1 MLLKDWLTL
10 LTLFITIKLYFCVL
24 ISPIILKDLILLK
37 KFALLLVLISLISC
51 TDKPAPKVVITP
63 APVIVREFGF
73 VLNDYRVIRDT
84 IKKNES
90 FGEILDKHHV
100 PYPLMLEMAKR
111 AKDTFDIRYLRAGK
125 PYTILARKDSTEQ
138 AQVFIYQQSK
148 ARYIVFDFKDSIH
161 TVYKGKKPVKTVI
174 KTASGVIKNSL
185 YQELESQGLG
195 GILAVEMADVY
206 AWTIDFSRIQK
217 NDSFKIIYEEKYIN
231 DTIYAGLGSIKA
243 AYFKHGKQSFYAF
256 DFVSDSIMGISDYFD
271 DQAKT
276 LRRQFLKMPIKF
288 GRISS
293 RYNLRRRIA
302 YYGNRVRPHKGT
314 DFAAAIGTPI
324 MATANGTIV
333 ESRYKGGNG
342 NYVKVR
348 HNGTYSTQYLHMK
361 KRNVRVGD
369 VVKQGDIIG
378 TIGMTGNTGGP
389 HVCYRFWKNGKQV
402 DPLRQKLP
410 AAKPMKD
417 SIKPIYFEFIQ
428 PIKEQLDAIAYP
440 SQGNEIKIPSDTLK
454 L

>member
-1 MLLKDWLTL
+1 MKN
-10 LTLFITIKLYFCVL
+10 IA
-24 ISPIILKDLILLK
+24 IS
-37 KFALLLVLISLISC
+37 LVLISLFSC
-51 TDKPAPKVVITP
+51 TSKPEPTSLVIPPKP
-63 APVIVREFGF
+63 LIVNEFGF
-73 VLNDYRVIRDT
+73 ILNNFKVIRDT

-100 PYPLMLEMAKR
+100 PYPLMLEMANK

-125 PYTILARKDSTEQ
+125 PYTILAKKDSTEQ

-148 ARYIVFDFKDSIH
+148 ARYIVFDFKDSIS
-161 TVYKGKKPVKTVI
+161 TIYKGIKPVTTVI

-217 NDSFKIIYEEKYIN
+217 NDQFKIIYEEKYIN
-231 DTIYAGLGSIKA
+231 DTIYAGLGNIKA

-256 DFVSDSIMGISDYFD
+256 DFVSDSIAGLRDYFD
-271 DQAKT
+271 DNAKT

-293 RYNLRRRIA
+293 RFNLRRRIA

-314 DFAAAIGTPI
+314 DFAAPIGTPI
-324 MATANGTIV
+324 MATANGTVIA
-333 ESRYKGGNG
+333 SRYKGGNG
-342 NYVKVR
+342 NYVKIR

-361 KRNVRVGD
+361 KRNVKVGD

-378 TIGMTGNTGGP
+378 TIGMTGNSGGP

-417 SIKPIYFEFIQ
+417 NIKPKYFEFIK
-428 PIKEQLDAIAYP
+428 PIKEQLDAISYP
-440 SQGNEIKIPSDTLK
+440 SQGNEITIPSDTLK
-454 L
+454 Q